1 MIFKEAFNL
10 KEKICLSYSSTSFFL
25 YAVRKN
31 KNKNLVYLSD
41 NYKNLVRLKNE
52 IESIDSEVRVAIL
65 SEFDCSFFS
74 NLSPTRDTLSKR
86 AEVFFNLT
94 FGKNTQTIFL
104 ISLSSIVQKTIP
116 IQEVLKR
123 RLIVSNKDKNV
134 FDTIIN
140 FLKANMYEKVEFVR
154 NKGEYAIRG
163 DILDVFSPNE
173 INPVRISLEFNDIES
188 MYLFNLENQKSIK
201 EIDKYNL
208 FMASEILFN
217 DMTIQNF
224 RQIFRKI
231 KINNKEE
238 YYKSISEHILLPGSE
253 QFYPILFNKFDSIIN
268 YFTNSLIFIQSEFF
282 SKYLDEFNKFLYE
295 FDTINNLI
303 SKESDFLQTKAE
315 LNKIL
320 DSKQVFTLYNYSI
333 NDSQYFNFSDDKL
346 FSNNK
351 IKNLNSI
358 SRIQKKN
365 KIIFCSQ
372 SKINKKKISIFLN
385 NKGIKFLE
393 VDNLNIEDI
402 EKNKDIFFIFNL
414 SIQSS
419 FSIKLKNFEIIF
431 LSDIEFFNKVTK
443 KITKKKMMKI

>member
-1 MIFKEAFNL
+1 MFFFQ
-10 KEKICLSYSSTSFFL
+10 ICLQQEIL
-25 YAVRKN
+25 YLR
-31 KNKNLVYLSD
+31 
-41 NYKNLVRLKNE
+41 
-52 IESIDSEVRVAIL
+52 
-65 SEFDCSFFS
+65 
-74 NLSPTRDTLSKR
+74 R
-86 AEVFFNLT
+86 AEVFYNLI

-154 NKGEYAIRG
+154 NKGEYATRG

-173 INPVRISLEFNDIES
+173 INPVRISFEFNDIES
-188 MYLFNLENQKSIK
+188 MYLFDLENQKSIK
-201 EIDKYNL
+201 EIDKYDL

-231 KINNKEE
+231 KINDKEE

-268 YFTNSLIFIQSEFF
+268 YFADSLIFIQSEFF

-303 SKESDFLQTKAE
+303 SKESDFLQTKEE

-320 DSKQVFTLYNYSI
+320 DNKQVFTLYNYSI

-358 SRIQKKN
+358 SKIQKKN
-365 KIIFCSQ
+365 KIIFCTQ
-372 SKINKKKISIFLN
+372 SKINKKKISIF
-385 NKGIKFLE
+385 
-393 VDNLNIEDI
+393 
-402 EKNKDIFFIFNL
+402 
-414 SIQSS
+414 
-419 FSIKLKNFEIIF
+419 
-431 LSDIEFFNKVTK
+431 
-443 KITKKKMMKI
+443 

>member
-1 MIFKEAFNL
+1 M
-10 KEKICLSYSSTSFFL
+10 
-25 YAVRKN
+25 
-31 KNKNLVYLSD
+31 
-41 NYKNLVRLKNE
+41 
-52 IESIDSEVRVAIL
+52 
-65 SEFDCSFFS
+65 
-74 NLSPTRDTLSKR
+74 SPTRDTLSKR
-86 AEVFFNLT
+86 AEVFYNLI

-173 INPVRISLEFNDIES
+173 INPVRISFEFNDIES
-188 MYLFNLENQKSIK
+188 LYLFDLENQKSIK
-201 EIDKYNL
+201 EIDKYDL

-231 KINNKEE
+231 KINDKEE

-268 YFTNSLIFIQSEFF
+268 YFADSLIFIQSEFF

-303 SKESDFLQTKAE
+303 SKESDFLQTKEE

-320 DSKQVFTLYNYSI
+320 DNKQVFTLYNYSI

-358 SRIQKKN
+358 SK
-365 KIIFCSQ
+365 F
-372 SKINKKKISIFLN
+372 KKKI
-385 NKGIKFLE
+385 K
-393 VDNLNIEDI
+393 
-402 EKNKDIFFIFNL
+402 
-414 SIQSS
+414 
-419 FSIKLKNFEIIF
+419 
-431 LSDIEFFNKVTK
+431 
-443 KITKKKMMKI
+443 